1 MDNETNIKE
10 PNLSEKLENFW
21 YHYKWHTIAAFFIVL
36 VVVICSLQMCGKA
49 TYDVYVMYAG
59 EMPIENTKADSNYHT
74 MISALKLVTDD
85 HDEDGAASPLLKN
98 LLVPSGKEYD
108 ALADRG
114 YDRLIASDMAEF
126 EQLMVYS
133 SEYYLCFLSED
144 TFREY
149 DKPTSSGAYPF
160 VSLTDLVP
168 DGSDARLSREET
180 GLEFWGYDYRIDR
193 PDAPDGYFIA
203 TALEE
208 RAVGVALSLGARLEG
223 ELIGE
228 VVFHAYDR
236 KGGADFAFRLL
247 PEYRGRGLGAR
258 LYELAVRA
266 ARAHGIVRLFGRV
279 MKKNTACLS
288 LIEKRMELVLEDE
301 CLAVFSLELY

>member
-36 VVVICSLQMCGKA
+36 VVVICSLQMCGKS

-85 HDEDGAASPLLKN
+85 HDEDGATSPLLKN

-160 VSLTDLVP
+160 VSLTDLAP
-168 DGSDARLSREET
+168 EGSDARYASDRGIYLSSLDF
-180 GLEFWGYDYRIDR
+180 GK
-193 PDAPDGYFIA
+193 
-203 TALEE
+203 
-208 RAVGVALSLGARLEG
+208 LSGINE
-223 ELIGE
+223 
-228 VVFHAYDR
+228 
-236 KGGADFAFRLL
+236 L
-247 PEYRGRGLGAR
+247 PEDTVVCLRAKLKLPGAGSSDSA
-258 LYELAVRA
+258 YESAKATLAK
-266 ARAHGIVRLFGRV
+266 I
-279 MKKNTACLS
+279 
-288 LIEKRMELVLEDE
+288 
-301 CLAVFSLELY
+301 LAYEINE